1 MTMKWLRI
9 GLMSRLVV
17 DLLYITLHS
26 SSARVATLTLRSV
39 SRACLRSASPAWRGR
54 RRAVTYMAPV
64 SKCDTL
70 YHLCDFQI
78 VHTSDSNH
86 PLLRFPCHK
95 HLLDGL

>member
-39 SRACLRSASPAWRGR
+39 SRACLRSASEPAACMPALDPGR
-54 RRAVTYMAPV
+54 LRRPRAR
-64 SKCDTL
+64 SC
-70 YHLCDFQI
+70 
-78 VHTSDSNH
+78 
-86 PLLRFPCHK
+86 
-95 HLLDGL
+95 